1 MCGSNL
7 LKIVNEKAM
16 RMVIL
21 GDTPVINAREIC
33 CSGWL
38 ANKKKSVKADVVA
51 WHLLELPVRFA
62 EPWGQSI
69 HQDVDN
75 HETPKGWAIEK
86 SCFCQWLKGCYN
98 KRLDS
103 DLNREGFGKD
113 MRLTR
118 FGGAIHPHNKCIQI
132 LFPFNPLH
140 DRFKNGQCVFG
151 LHFWGSKRSFGW

>member
-1 MCGSNL
+1 MTSSGRQDSS
-7 LKIVNEKAM
+7 KAM

-21 GDTPVINAREIC
+21 GNTPVLNAREMC
-33 CSGWL
+33 CSGRL
-38 ANKKKSVKADVVA
+38 ANTKISGSRCRRLAFVRTPSMFRRTLGSVRAFIKT
-51 WHLLELPVRFA
+51 
-62 EPWGQSI
+62 
-69 HQDVDN
+69 VDN
-75 HETPKGWAIEK
+75 NETRRSWAIEK